1 MTIDLIISGLVQGL
15 ILALVTY
22 AVMIPFRLLN
32 FPDLSAEGSY
42 PLGGAV
48 CASLLVADVN
58 LPLAILLSVVIA
70 GLSGVATGLINLKL
84 KVNSLLAGI
93 IVSTMIYSVNLR
105 IMAKPNISLFK
116 SVNLFAQNNNWL
128 NIIILLLIIAL
139 ITIPLA
145 IFLRTQ
151 IGLRLRA
158 IGLNPEFAAKNG
170 VSIAKYT
177 ILGLFLAGSYS
188 GLAGSLM
195 VQLQNYMD
203 VGMGIGIVIHAL
215 AALMIGEKI
224 IGNETLNKQL
234 IAPLIG
240 AIIYQQIQGIAL
252 LFGLAASDLKFF
264 TGVIVLVVIAMHQK
278 SDK

>member
-48 CASLLVADVN
+48 CASLLIADVN
-58 LPLAILLSVVIA
+58 LPLAILLSALIA

-93 IVSTMIYSVNLR
+93 IVSTMIYSINLR
-105 IMAKPNISLFK
+105 IMSKPNISLFK
-116 SVNLFAQNNNWL
+116 SENLFSQNNNIF
-128 NIIILLLIIAL
+128 NIIILLVIIAL

-145 IFLRTQ
+145 LFLRTE
-151 IGLRLRA
+151 IGLRLRS
-158 IGLNPEFAAKNG
+158 IGLNPDFASKNG

-177 ILGLFLAGSYS
+177 IFGLFLAGSYS

-203 VGMGIGIVIHAL
+203 IGMGIGIVIHAL

-252 LFGLAASDLKFF
+252 SFGLAASDLKFF
-264 TGVIVLVVIAMHQK
+264 TGVIVLVVIAMH
-278 SDK
+278 DKK

>member
-48 CASLLVADVN
+48 CASLLIVDVN
-58 LPLAILLSVVIA
+58 LPLAILLSALIA

-93 IVSTMIYSVNLR
+93 IVSTMIYSINLR
-105 IMAKPNISLFK
+105 IMSKPNISLFK
-116 SVNLFAQNNNWL
+116 SANLFSQNNNIF
-128 NIIILLLIIAL
+128 NIVMLLVIIAL

-145 IFLRTQ
+145 LFLRTE
-151 IGLRLRA
+151 IGLRLRS
-158 IGLNPEFAAKNG
+158 IGLNPDFASKNG

-177 ILGLFLAGSYS
+177 IFGLFLAGSYS

-203 VGMGIGIVIHAL
+203 IGMGIGIVIHAL

-252 LFGLAASDLKFF
+252 SFGLAASDLKFF
-264 TGVIVLVVIAMHQK
+264 TGAIVLVVITLHK
-278 SDK
+278 KKEL

>member
-22 AVMIPFRLLN
+22 GVMIPFRLLN

-48 CASLLVADVN
+48 CASLLIADVN
-58 LPLAILLSVVIA
+58 LPLAILLSALIA

-93 IVSTMIYSVNLR
+93 IVSTMIYSINLR
-105 IMAKPNISLFK
+105 IMSKPNISLFK
-116 SVNLFAQNNNWL
+116 SANLFSQNNNIF
-128 NIIILLLIIAL
+128 NIIILLVIIAL
-139 ITIPLA
+139 IAIPLA
-145 IFLRTQ
+145 LFLRTQ
-151 IGLRLRA
+151 IGLRLRS
-158 IGLNPEFAAKNG
+158 IGLNPEFATKNG

-177 ILGLFLAGSYS
+177 IFGLFLAGSYS
-188 GLAGSLM
+188 GLAGGLM

-203 VGMGIGIVIHAL
+203 IGMGIGIVIHAL

-252 LFGLAASDLKFF
+252 SFGLAASDLKFF
-264 TGVIVLVVIAMHQK
+264 TGVIVLVVIAMHK
-278 SDK
+278 RKEI

>member
-15 ILALVTY
+15 ILALITY
-22 AVMIPFRLLN
+22 GIMIPFRLLN

-48 CASLLVADVN
+48 CASLLIADVN
-58 LPLAILLSVVIA
+58 LPVAILLSSLIA

-93 IVSTMIYSVNLR
+93 IVSTMIYSINLR

-116 SVNLFAQNNNWL
+116 SASLFAQNNNGF
-128 NIIILLLIIAL
+128 NIAILLLIIAL

-145 IFLRTQ
+145 LFLRTQ

-158 IGLNPEFAAKNG
+158 IGLNPEFASKNG
-170 VSIAKYT
+170 ISIAKYT
-177 ILGLFLAGSYS
+177 VFGLFLAGSYS

-203 VGMGIGIVIHAL
+203 IGMGIGIVIHAL

-224 IGNETLNKQL
+224 IGNDTLNKQL
-234 IAPLIG
+234 LAPLIG

-252 LFGLAASDLKFF
+252 SFGLAASDLKFF
-264 TGVIVLVVIAMHQK
+264 TGVIVLVVIAIHK
-278 SDK
+278 KN

>member
-48 CASLLVADVN
+48 CASLLIADVN
-58 LPLAILLSVVIA
+58 LALAILFSALIA

-105 IMAKPNISLFK
+105 IMSKPNISLFK
-116 SVNLFAQNNNWL
+116 SANLFAQNNDIS
-128 NIIILLLIIAL
+128 NIIILLVIIAL

-145 IFLRTQ
+145 LFLRTE

-158 IGLNPEFAAKNG
+158 IGLNPEFASKNG

-177 ILGLFLAGSYS
+177 IFGLFLAGSYS
-188 GLAGSLM
+188 GLAGSLI

-203 VGMGIGIVIHAL
+203 IGMGIGIVIHAL

-252 LFGLAASDLKFF
+252 SFGLAASDLKFF
-264 TGVIVLVVIAMHQK
+264 TGVIVLVVIAMHK
-278 SDK
+278 KKEL